1 MTLKELLN
9 FTLID
14 TQHLNISVYS
24 LLISAV
30 IILATMVFLKIVR
43 KIFLRFIESKQLDRS
58 AFWSI
63 FQIVKYF
70 VWVIVAV
77 LILDSLGVQISILL
91 ASVAALLVGV
101 GLGIQQLF
109 NDLAS
114 GIILLIER
122 KLKIDDVIQ
131 LEDGEVGRVTHIG
144 LRTSEIKTR
153 DDIVMIIPNS
163 NFVNDKIINWSHI
176 DENTRFHINVG
187 VAYGSDPQQVKE
199 CLLKCV
205 KDHPDVSRY
214 PEPFV
219 RFNDFGDSSLDFQ
232 VFFWAANSFVVERV
246 KSDIRYTI
254 FAAFKE
260 KEIEIP
266 FPQRDLHI
274 IGQNKIG

>member
-1 MTLKELLN
+1 MTFKEILN
-9 FTLID
+9 YTMID
-14 TQHLNISVYS
+14 SKHLTISVYS
-24 LLISAV
+24 ILISIV
-30 IILATMVFLKIVR
+30 IVLATIVVLKILKR
-43 KIFLRFIESKQLDRS
+43 IFQGFIDSNKLDKS
-58 AFWSI
+58 ASWSI
-63 FQIVKYF
+63 FQIIKYF
-70 VWVIVAV
+70 VWVIVTV
-77 LILDSLGVQISILL
+77 LILDSLGMEISILL

-131 LEDGEVGRVTHIG
+131 LEDGEVGRVTLIG

-176 DENTRFHINVG
+176 DKNTRFHINVG
-187 VAYGSDPQQVKE
+187 VSYGSNPILVRDS
-199 CLLKCV
+199 LIKCV
-205 KDHPDVSRY
+205 KSHKDISKH

-232 VFFWAANSFVVERV
+232 VFFWIDHPFVVERV
-246 KSDIRYTI
+246 KSDIRYMI
-254 FAAFKE
+254 FDEFNRNG
-260 KEIEIP
+260 IEIP

-274 IGQNKIG
+274 IEKDKIK

>member
-1 MTLKELLN
+1 MSV
-9 FTLID
+9 
-14 TQHLNISVYS
+14 SVYNV
-24 LLISAV
+24 LISIIIFLVTV
-30 IILATMVFLKIVR
+30 ILLKIIKRV
-43 KIFLRFIESKQLDRS
+43 FQGFIDRDKLDRS
-58 AFWSI
+58 TSWSI
-63 FQIVKYF
+63 FQMVKYF
-70 VWVIVAV
+70 IWVIVTV
-77 LILDSLGVQISILL
+77 LILESLGMEISILL

-153 DDIVMIIPNS
+153 DDIIMIIPNS
-163 NFVNDKIINWSHI
+163 NFVNNRIINWSHV
-176 DENTRFHINVG
+176 DQNTRFHVNVG
-187 VAYGSDPQQVKE
+187 VAYGSNPEKVKD
-199 CLLKCV
+199 CLVSCV
-205 KDHPDVSRY
+205 KTHEQVSKE

-232 VFFWAANSFVVERV
+232 IFFWVKNSFIVERT
-246 KSDIRYTI
+246 KSDLRYLI
-254 FAAFKE
+254 YAEFDKNG
-260 KEIEIP
+260 IEIP

-274 IGQNKIG
+274 IDKKSIL

>member
-1 MTLKELLN
+1 MTFKEILN
-9 FTLID
+9 YTMID
-14 TQHLNISVYS
+14 SKHLTISVYS
-24 LLISAV
+24 ILISIV
-30 IILATMVFLKIVR
+30 IVLATILVLKIIKR
-43 KIFLRFIESKQLDRS
+43 IFQGFIDSKKLDKNAS
-58 AFWSI
+58 WSI
-63 FQIVKYF
+63 FQIIKYF
-70 VWVIVAV
+70 VWVIVTV
-77 LILDSLGVQISILL
+77 LILDSLGMEISILL

-131 LEDGEVGRVTHIG
+131 LEDGEVGRVTLIG

-187 VAYGSDPQQVKE
+187 VSYGSNPILVRDS
-199 CLLKCV
+199 LIRCV
-205 KDHPDVSRY
+205 KSHKDISKQ

-232 VFFWAANSFVVERV
+232 VFFWIDHPFVVERV
-246 KSDIRYTI
+246 KSDIRYMI
-254 FAAFKE
+254 FDEFNRNG
-260 KEIEIP
+260 IEIP

-274 IGQNKIG
+274 IDKEKIK